1 MLNLEDNFE
10 MYFIQ
15 QPVRVRQFEI
25 GGIYESDVSELM
37 IFCHWRHKTY
47 SKT

>member
-1 MLNLEDNFE
+1 

-25 GGIYESDVSELM
+25 GGIMKVMFQNLM
-37 IFCHWRHKTY
+37 IFCFGDIRHIQKLNNGQNDAGL
-47 SKT
+47 